1 METQMIIN
9 YLLISLMAT
18 ILGGLGAVAL
28 ESAVSRLMESS
39 KKLESLHFKP
49 KFNRWTQKLIIAL
62 IAALTT
68 PLTLYF
74 LDERV
79 ILESLIEPGLNRL
92 IYFGYALILST
103 FGEQVLQLLY
113 RIISRMEEI
122 VLSFIQPNR

>member
-1 METQMIIN
+1 
-9 YLLISLMAT
+9 MAT

-39 KKLESLHFKP
+39 KKLESLHFKS